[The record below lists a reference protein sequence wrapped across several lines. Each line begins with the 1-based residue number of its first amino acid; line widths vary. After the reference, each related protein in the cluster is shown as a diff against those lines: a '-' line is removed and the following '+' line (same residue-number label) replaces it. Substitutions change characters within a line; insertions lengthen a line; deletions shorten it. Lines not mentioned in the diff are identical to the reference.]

1 MEQPV
6 WFADL
11 WNVLLFALGLMVIL
25 HLLLVWIR
33 PLRLTATG
41 WKRTDYL
48 TVTLTSLSLI
58 SAVAAT
64 RQLQL
69 PIIDATL
76 GARLSEQNAWVTHQ
90 LDWARNYFCVVL
102 AQGKADAN
110 YPGLAHVLEQERR
123 ACDWFSRARALL
135 KQERAKPDAKV
146 GPELFSDDR
155 EITEATAREYIDGL
169 FRDTTI
175 VRDLAGKRDNMRR
188 KLGSQEIDFYLTIFA
203 PLLLAIAFAL
213 RITKV
218 TGESRNSK
226 DSARRFD
233 PPPITS
239 GPVEPAPR

>member
-1 MEQPV
+1 MEQPI

-11 WNVLLFALGLMVIL
+11 WNVLLLALGLMVIL

-64 RQLQL
+64 RQLQF

-76 GARLSEQNAWVTHQ
+76 GARLREQNAWVTHQ
-90 LDWARNYFCVVL
+90 LDWSRNYFCVTL
-102 AQGKADAN
+102 AQLQGAD
-110 YPGLAHVLEQERR
+110 YPGRAHVLEQERR

-135 KQERAKPDAKV
+135 EQEGAKPDAKV
-146 GPELFSDDR
+146 GPELFADDR
-155 EITEATAREYIDGL
+155 EITDPTAREYIDGL
-169 FRDTTI
+169 FRDTTTI
-175 VRDLAGKRDNMRR
+175 RDLVEQRDNMRQR
-188 KLGSQEIDFYLTIFA
+188 LGRQEIDIYLTLFA

-218 TGESRNSK
+218 TGELRNSK
-226 DSARRFD
+226 DSARYG
-233 PPPITS
+233 TA
-239 GPVEPAPR
+239 GTK

>member
-1 MEQPV
+1 MEQPF

-33 PLRLTATG
+33 PLRLTATQ

-76 GARLSEQNAWVTHQ
+76 GARLSEQNWSVTHQ
-90 LDWARNYFCVVL
+90 VDWSRDYFCGL
-102 AQGKADAN
+102 AQQQVDAN
-110 YPGLAHVLEQERR
+110 YPDYPGRAHVLEQWRR

-135 KQERAKPDAKV
+135 EQERAKPDAKV
-146 GPELFSDDR
+146 GPELFADDR
-155 EITEATAREYIDGL
+155 EITDPTAREYIDGL
-169 FRDTTI
+169 FRYTTN

-188 KLGSQEIDFYLTIFA
+188 QLGSQEIDLYLTIFA

-218 TGESRNSK
+218 TGELRNSK
-226 DSARRFD
+226 DTARRFD

-239 GPVEPAPR
+239 VLPR

>member
-76 GARLSEQNAWVTHQ
+76 GARLREQNAWVTHQ
-90 LDWARNYFCVVL
+90 LDWTRNYFCVTL
-102 AQGKADAN
+102 AQGQPDAN
-110 YPGLAHVLEQERR
+110 YPDYPGRAHVLEQERR
-123 ACDWFSRARALL
+123 ACDWFSRARVLL
-135 KQERAKPDAKV
+135 EQERAKPDAKV
-146 GPELFSDDR
+146 GPELFADDR
-155 EITEATAREYIDGL
+155 EITHPTAREYIDGL
-169 FRDTTI
+169 FRDTTTL
-175 VRDLAGKRDNMRR
+175 RDLVEQRDDMRQR
-188 KLGSQEIDFYLTIFA
+188 LARQEIDIYLTLFA

-218 TGESRNSK
+218 TGELRNSK
-226 DSARRFD
+226 DSARYG
-233 PPPITS
+233 TA
-239 GPVEPAPR
+239 GTK